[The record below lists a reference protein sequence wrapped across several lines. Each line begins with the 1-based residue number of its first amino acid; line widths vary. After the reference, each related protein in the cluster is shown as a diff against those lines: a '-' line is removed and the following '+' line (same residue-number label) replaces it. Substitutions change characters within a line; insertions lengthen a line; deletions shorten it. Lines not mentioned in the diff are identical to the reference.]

1 MGPNLDK
8 GTYRVSWPSP
18 SLLTKLTAR
27 ITQDVFK
34 HLYDNGLFRLE
45 TEDQTYCEDDKL
57 FLADRFVE
65 GVCPQCGYDVSYVR
79 LFEHSADRQDARGDQ
94 CDKCSLTYSSPTEL
108 LNPRCKRNKNHR
120 ISVRPSTHAC
130 LRLDLIQP
138 KLVDWMQKARLK
150 GNWNSNPVITDKGEI
165 VEPRMLGEGL
175 RPSAVTRDLKWGVE
189 VPKIG
194 NEEEDKAMEG
204 KVIYVWFDAPIGYPS
219 ITATYTDKWREW
231 WHNPDNVELYQF
243 MGKDSESHVVSG
255 VWR

>member
-1 MGPNLDK
+1 
-8 GTYRVSWPSP
+8 
-18 SLLTKLTAR
+18 
-27 ITQDVFK
+27 
-34 HLYDNGLFRLE
+34 
-45 TEDQTYCEDDKL
+45 
-57 FLADRFVE
+57 
-65 GVCPQCGYDVSYVR
+65 
-79 LFEHSADRQDARGDQ
+79 
-94 CDKCSLTYSSPTEL
+94 
-108 LNPRCKRNKNHR
+108 
-120 ISVRPSTHAC
+120 
-130 LRLDLIQP
+130 
-138 KLVDWMQKARLK
+138 MQKARLK

-243 MGKDSESHVVSG
+243 MGKDSESIYFGTSWGSADDRCLLPHRSLPSYVD
-255 VWR
+255 RRR